1 MVEYHAD
8 TRLNR
13 VFRALADPTRRAL
26 LAQLSS
32 GETRVSDLAEPH
44 AMSLAAVSKHIRA
57 LERAGLVTKR
67 VQGRTHHC
75 RLNPAALSD
84 AHEWLSFYQ
93 HFWSERLDALER
105 LFTFKDKEQK
115 ED

>member
-1 MVEYHAD
+1 MVEYNSDPHLD
-8 TRLNR
+8 Q

-32 GETRVSDLAEPH
+32 GEQRVSDLAEPYE
-44 AMSLAAVSKHIRA
+44 MSLAAVSKHIRT
-57 LERAGLVTKR
+57 LERAGLVARR
-67 VQGRTHHC
+67 VEGRTHHC

-93 HFWSERLDALER
+93 QYWSEKLDALER
-105 LFTFKDKEQK
+105 LFTFKDKQPRE
-115 ED
+115 E